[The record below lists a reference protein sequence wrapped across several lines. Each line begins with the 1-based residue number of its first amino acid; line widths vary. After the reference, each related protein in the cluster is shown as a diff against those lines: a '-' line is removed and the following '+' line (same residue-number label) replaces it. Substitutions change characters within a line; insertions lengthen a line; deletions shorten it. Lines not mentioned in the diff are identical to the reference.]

1 MLVVAALSYSTN
13 TVSLNIVMP
22 YVTIPAKRLVI
33 GARFA
38 ASLKRE
44 PTTHGRDTLATA
56 SNVVVVVDAKRETQT
71 KACGI
76 PQERG
81 ARCRLSAAALVY

>member
-1 MLVVAALSYSTN
+1 MLCELVLS
-13 TVSLNIVMP
+13 VKVCP
-22 YVTIPAKRLVI
+22 AYVTIRAKGLVI
-33 GARFA
+33 GAKFA

-44 PTTHGRDTLATA
+44 PTTHGRDTLAAA

-71 KACGI
+71 KAFGI